1 MAQRDKGG
9 APDSFETGL
18 PSAQS
23 GEDVPRW
30 LVGLG
35 SLAGVALLIALLRYA
50 IDLLGVVFVIILVGF
65 AIRAISDWLTEGES
79 VSGWAMSAVSLGL
92 TGTVLVAI
100 WLVNSGDV
108 ASNSLQRL
116 PGPVQRTVA
125 WMESKGW
132 GQRVLLS
139 GDSGGSLGGSS
150 GGGSST
156 SGSASPPAA
165 ASVPRLPAS
174 GPVSPPPSSPV
185 TRPTRRAP
193 RSAPAAV
200 ESRDP
205 PTAEPSAPAPAPEVR
220 TPTQLLLTA
229 SPSRAVVGRSVRLTA
244 QISGAS
250 EDAAPTGTVVFRTDN
265 AVLGRVPVRNGTA
278 VLVTLS
284 LAIGDHTVSATYD
297 GDSRHL
303 PSQSPP
309 VVQTVIRQ

>member
-18 PSAQS
+18 PPAQS

-35 SLAGVALLIALLRYA
+35 FLAGVALLIALLRYA

-79 VSGWAMSAVSLGL
+79 VSGWAMSALSLGL
-92 TGTVLVAI
+92 TGTVLVAV
-100 WLVNSGDV
+100 WLVNSGDI
-108 ASNSLQRL
+108 ASLQRL

-125 WMESKGW
+125 WLESKGW

-139 GDSGGSLGGSS
+139 GGSGGYLIGSS
-150 GGGSST
+150 
-156 SGSASPPAA
+156 AA
-165 ASVPRLPAS
+165 GRAPRAAQARPRRASVPRLPAS
-174 GPVSPPPSSPV
+174 DPYRRRVIADHAADPASPAIRSGGRGIPGSPQ
-185 TRPTRRAP
+185 RRAP
-193 RSAPAAV
+193 
-200 ESRDP
+200 
-205 PTAEPSAPAPAPEVR
+205 APAPAPEVR
-220 TPTQLLLTA
+220 TPTQLLLTG
-229 SPSRAVVGRSVRLTA
+229 SPSRAIVGRSVRLTA

-250 EDAAPTGTVVFRTDN
+250 EDAAPTGIVVFRTDN

-284 LAIGDHTVSATYD
+284 LAIGDHTVTATYD
-297 GDSRHL
+297 GDFRHL

>member
-18 PSAQS
+18 PPAQS

-35 SLAGVALLIALLRYA
+35 SLAGFALLIALLRYA

-79 VSGWAMSAVSLGL
+79 VSAWAMSALSLGL
-92 TGTVLVAI
+92 TGTVLVAV
-100 WLVNSGDV
+100 WLLNSGDV
-108 ASNSLQRL
+108 ASSSLQRL

-125 WMESKGW
+125 WLESKGW

-139 GDSGGSLGGSS
+139 GGWGGSLSGSPAGGSS
-150 GGGSST
+150 APGGAG
-156 SGSASPPAA
+156 PRAA
-165 ASVPRLPAS
+165 PSVPRLPAP
-174 GPVSPPPSSPV
+174 GPASPPSSPI
-185 TRPTRRAP
+185 TRPTPRPRRSP
-193 RSAPAAV
+193 PEAA
-200 ESRDP
+200 ESQDP
-205 PTAEPSAPAPAPEVR
+205 PSTEPSAPAPAPEIR

-244 QISGAS
+244 RISGAS
-250 EDAAPTGTVVFRTDN
+250 EDSAPTGIVVFRTDN

-284 LAIGDHTVSATYD
+284 LAIGDHTVTATYD
-297 GDSRHL
+297 GDFRHL
-303 PSQSPP
+303 PSQSAP

>member
-79 VSGWAMSAVSLGL
+79 VSGWAMSALSLGL

-100 WLVNSGDV
+100 WLLNSGDL
-108 ASNSLQRL
+108 ASSSLQRL

-139 GDSGGSLGGSS
+139 GGTGGSLDGSS

-156 SGSASPPAA
+156 AGDAGPPAA
-165 ASVPRLPAS
+165 ASVPRLPPS
-174 GPVSPPPSSPV
+174 NPVSPPSSAV

-200 ESRDP
+200 ESQAP
-205 PTAEPSAPAPAPEVR
+205 PTSEPPAPAPAPEVR

-244 QISGAS
+244 QVSGAS
-250 EDAAPTGTVVFRTDN
+250 EDGAPTGIVVFRTDN

-284 LAIGDHTVSATYD
+284 LAIGDHTVTATYD